1 MQKVFSVY
9 QTALDYLEKATFA
22 VTIILSAL
30 LLFNTSLGM
39 FFDTFMG
46 ESIPWTEEVNT
57 LLFVWVSLLGA
68 GIIARFGGHIG
79 VDTLTERFPGK
90 IQYCFR
96 VLHTLLALILVWVMV
111 EYGVQLAKFVGKS
124 QSSIYLDINLFWYYL
139 AVPVSGV
146 ILGLASIAYVL
157 PDPREKEPGAQPE

>member
-1 MQKVFSVY
+1 MQKVFSAY
-9 QTALDYLEKATFA
+9 HTALDYLEKATYA
-22 VTIILSAL
+22 VVIVLAAL

-57 LLFVWVSLLGA
+57 LLFVWLSLLGA
-68 GIIARFGGHIG
+68 GVIARYGGHIG
-79 VDTLTERFPGK
+79 VDTLTERFPAKVQHG
-90 IQYCFR
+90 FR
-96 VLHTLLALILVWVMV
+96 VLHTLLALIIVWVMV
-111 EYGVQLAKFVGKS
+111 QYGVQLAEFVGRS
-124 QSSIYLDINLFWYYL
+124 QSSIYLDINLFWYYI

-157 PDPREKEPGAQPE
+157 PDPRENKPGA

>member
-1 MQKVFSVY
+1 MQKVLSAYHTV
-9 QTALDYLEKATFA
+9 LDYLEKATYA
-22 VTIILSAL
+22 VVIILSGL

-39 FFDTFMG
+39 FYDTFLG

-57 LLFVWVSLLGA
+57 LLFVWLSLLGA
-68 GIIARFGGHIG
+68 GIIARYGGHIG
-79 VDTLTERFPGK
+79 VDTLTERFPDK
-90 IQYCFR
+90 VQYGFR
-96 VLHTLLALILVWVMV
+96 VLHTLMALILVWVMV

-124 QSSIYLDINLFWYYL
+124 QSSIYLDINLFWYYI

-157 PDPREKEPGAQPE
+157 PDPRKREPGA